1 MILRGEA
8 RDSADTLSLRPPR
21 PSPWPSQRAWCTT
34 SRRTGR
40 SAVVVLLIIAAP
52 APELRHGQLQRR
64 LGELHVAVVR
74 RLLLHLL
81 LLSGRPLFLLQR
93 CPRTLL
99 LRRPLARVGVFLPR
113 RLLVLLLRRPIA
125 VVGGGGAPIVLL
137 RRPVVV
143 VVIVAFIVVAV
154 VVVAISGGEGA
165 LLVVLDPF
173 PRGDQPRI
181 MSISRP

>member
-74 RLLLHLL
+74 QIHGEADRKFPAPDPAEAC
-81 LLSGRPLFLLQR
+81 LLSSEDDEEKALPPAALSSPLFFYYDWADCPPWTREQWPPLPPLLV
-93 CPRTLL
+93 PPAVAGATRTLS
-99 LRRPLARVGVFLPR
+99 RRWQ
-113 RLLVLLLRRPIA
+113 
-125 VVGGGGAPIVLL
+125 
-137 RRPVVV
+137 
-143 VVIVAFIVVAV
+143 VAV
-154 VVVAISGGEGA
+154 DHPRCC
-165 LLVVLDPF
+165 LLMLFLVV
-173 PRGDQPRI
+173 Q
-181 MSISRP
+181 SS